1 MRDCI
6 CAAFVALAISTV
18 GADSASAS
26 CAEFPFEEQIRTAD
40 IIFVG
45 TLHRLESAWT
55 AKHTTIITRYEFS
68 QVRYIKGAGPRA
80 DLILVQEGGRVGN
93 EELITSE
100 GVGFREGRR
109 YVVFAYI
116 GMGYHVPQVCGW
128 SPFGIWPDSGSATPV
143 VHRGN
148 GGPILT
154 LQMHHVVA
162 LRDHS
167 WEVDY
172 PPGGTYPRK
181 FNESTRTWDLP
192 EYLVRPARK
201 PLYDVV
207 RSADSEDEATSR
219 GWNFT
224 TELER
229 RRYLDRIKLVFLW
242 PHQDLGTRVTEPDFI
257 AWLERICREQ
267 SSIPADSTQSR

>member
-6 CAAFVALAISTV
+6 CAAFVALSISMV

-26 CAEFPFEEQIRTAD
+26 CVDCPFEYQIRSAD

-55 AKHTTIITRYEFS
+55 AKHTMIITRYQFS
-68 QVRYIKGAGPRA
+68 QVRYIKGASPRA

-93 EELITSE
+93 EEIMSSIDVE
-100 GVGFREGRR
+100 FREGRR

-116 GMGYHVPQVCGW
+116 GMGYHVPQPCGW

-143 VHRGN
+143 VHLGN
-148 GGPILT
+148 GGPVLT

-167 WEVDY
+167 WETDY
-172 PPGGTYPRK
+172 PPGGKYPRV

-192 EYLVRPARK
+192 EYLVRPVRK
-201 PLYDVV
+201 SLFDVV
-207 RSADSEDEATSR
+207 RSADSEDEATSQ

-224 TELER
+224 ELER
-229 RRYLDRIKLVFLW
+229 QRYLDRIKLVFLW

-257 AWLERICREQ
+257 AWLERICLEQ
-267 SSIPADSTQSR
+267 SSMPADSTQSR

>member
-1 MRDCI
+1 MRDCFR
-6 CAAFVALAISTV
+6 AAFVALAISAV

-26 CAEFPFEEQIRTAD
+26 CAVFPFEDQIRSAN

-45 TLHRLESAWT
+45 TVHRLESAWT
-55 AKHTTIITRYEFS
+55 AKYTTIVTRYQFS
-68 QVRYIKGAGPRA
+68 QVRYIKGASPRA

-93 EELITSE
+93 EGITSSIE
-100 GVGFREGRR
+100 IEFREGRR
-109 YVVFAYI
+109 YVVFANI

-143 VHRGN
+143 VHLGN

-154 LQMHHVVA
+154 LQMRHVVA
-162 LRDHS
+162 LRDRS
-167 WEVDY
+167 WETDY
-172 PPGGTYPRK
+172 PSGGKYPRV

-201 PLYDVV
+201 SLFVV
-207 RSADSEDEATSR
+207 LRSADSVDEATSQ

-224 TELER
+224 KLER
-229 RRYLDRIKLVFLW
+229 QRYLDRIKLVSLW

-257 AWLERICREQ
+257 AWLERICLEQ
-267 SSIPADSTQSR
+267 SSMPADSTQSR